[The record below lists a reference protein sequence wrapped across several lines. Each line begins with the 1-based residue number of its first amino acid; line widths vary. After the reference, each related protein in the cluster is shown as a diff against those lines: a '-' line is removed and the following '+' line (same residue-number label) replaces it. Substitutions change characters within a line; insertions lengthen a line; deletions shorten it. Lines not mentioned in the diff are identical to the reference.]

1 MAGLGLILAFS
12 LINYAANSFAYYY
25 RHVKNLNGL
34 RISIK
39 ISKTGT
45 LPNLYPKIL
54 RVAVKLR
61 MLLLA
66 LFTQVQ
72 AGNFLVMMRMQSF
85 L

>member
-39 ISKTGT
+39 ISKISNRNASKIVPEDFESCCKTTNVVTGSVYSS
-45 LPNLYPKIL
+45 P
-54 RVAVKLR
+54 
-61 MLLLA
+61 
-66 LFTQVQ
+66 
-72 AGNFLVMMRMQSF
+72 SW
-85 L
+85 